1 MRRCGDSNSRVT
13 HSSRKAL
20 NPFAEKSLTMASPFD
35 SELGA
40 VVITSLSWDWIPQI
54 CKRTPT
60 CINAFNQL
68 GICYICYYLSKS
80 VHPSSVT
87 TPFLWRWLR
96 TAVEENSLASSSLW
110 RSKRRAMDREPGILS
125 SMSLRR
131 ASWRFCDTGQPCTHH
146 TVAFMAHCHCNSA
159 YFSRNLSP
167 LNYH

>member
-20 NPFAEKSLTMASPFD
+20 NPFAENSLTMASPFD

-68 GICYICYYLSKS
+68 GHLLHMLLFIEIR
-80 VHPSSVT
+80 PSLVGDD
-87 TPFLWRWLR
+87 PLL
-96 TAVEENSLASSSLW
+96 VEVAENGGGGELL
-110 RSKRRAMDREPGILS
+110 GQLIL
-125 SMSLRR
+125 
-131 ASWRFCDTGQPCTHH
+131 
-146 TVAFMAHCHCNSA
+146 VALQKAGDG
-159 YFSRNLSP
+159 P
-167 LNYH
+167 